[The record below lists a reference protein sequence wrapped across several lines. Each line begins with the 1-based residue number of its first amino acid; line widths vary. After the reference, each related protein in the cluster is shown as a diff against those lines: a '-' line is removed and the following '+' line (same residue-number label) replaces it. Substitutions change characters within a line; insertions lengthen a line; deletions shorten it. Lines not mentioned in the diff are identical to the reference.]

1 MVMRDTSYFN
11 LVFLSQAL
19 TTVLMVIELN
29 RRACSLS
36 IEKGVK
42 RILFLLSELQQRP

>member
-1 MVMRDTSYFN
+1 MVMRDTGYFN